1 MKSSN
6 FNLYFLLSMLFA
18 ILFSL
23 MDAVYIWQ
31 FIQEYFPTWIQYL
44 RVNVDTVLVL
54 SLLMVLGMYWIAER

>member
-1 MKSSN
+1 
-6 FNLYFLLSMLFA
+6 MLFA